1 MAMARILIVDDEEGD
16 RLIQRSILDATG
28 HELFFAATG
37 EEAVKAYFRQQIDI
51 VVTDLRMPRGDGME
65 VIDAIRGMDSDAF
78 IIAVSG
84 AGEDQL
90 KMAGIMGANVTI
102 PKPVDPLA
110 LLDAVSS
117 ARR

>member
-1 MAMARILIVDDEEGD
+1 MARILIVDDEEGD

-37 EEAVKAYFRQQIDI
+37 EEAVKAYFRKEIDI
-51 VVTDLRMPRGDGME
+51 VVTDLRMPRGNGLE
-65 VIDAIRGMDSDAF
+65 LIEAIRGMDSDAF
-78 IIAVSG
+78 IIAVS
-84 AGEDQL
+84 ATGEQQL
-90 KMAGIMGANVTI
+90 KMAGVMGADVTL